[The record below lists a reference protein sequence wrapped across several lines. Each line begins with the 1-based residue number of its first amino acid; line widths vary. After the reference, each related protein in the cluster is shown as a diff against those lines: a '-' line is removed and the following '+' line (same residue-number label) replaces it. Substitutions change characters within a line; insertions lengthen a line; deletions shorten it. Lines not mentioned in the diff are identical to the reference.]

1 MQYAFQRAE
10 GFVMITGRP
19 GTGKTTLVN
28 DLIHSLDKRK
38 TLVGMLVLT
47 QLEDADLLRMVADA
61 FGLPSETEQKSL
73 LLQRLTKL
81 FSNAYVTGKRA
92 LLIIDEAQDLS
103 TTALEELRLL
113 TNLQMNNQPL
123 LQIFLLGQEELREMI
138 HKRSMEQVHQ
148 RMVATCHLQSLSEE
162 DTKAYILHRLKEAG
176 WSGDPAISEAVYPV
190 IHKFSLGIPRRIN
203 MICSR
208 LFLHGCVEELHQIG
222 IKDAKEVLLEIKN
235 EQLTAENIPSDSD
248 FEVADRFEKA
258 PEPLKAVPSEKK
270 KPLTPAVNIHPE
282 RVKEAPE
289 GSETATNP
297 PVTPIKQ
304 AIQINKEEKKESKKE
319 ATTKKENSVAQSA
332 VIKKSEQPVD
342 GNADKAPSERA
353 SSEKE
358 AKHVPEQTPAETND
372 RNQPD
377 LRRRQRRNGKD
388 RRKEMRFG
396 LHASERRQEP
406 GRRKADQPRK
416 SFTRRLWRSLT
427 R

>member
-103 TTALEELRLL
+103 TAALEELRLL

-148 RMVATCHLQSLSEE
+148 RMVATCHLQSLNEE

-222 IKDAKEVLLEIKN
+222 IKDAKEVLTEIKN

-248 FEVADRFEKA
+248 FEVADRYETP
-258 PEPLKAVPSEKK
+258 PEPLKAVPSDKKPPEKK
-270 KPLTPAVNIHPE
+270 KPLTSSAKAQPE
-282 RVKEAPE
+282 KTTSAPKT
-289 GSETATNP
+289 SKIAANK
-297 PVTPIKQ
+297 PVTPIKK
-304 AIQINKEEKKESKKE
+304 AAEIKKETPLSQ
-319 ATTKKENSVAQSA
+319 AAP
-332 VIKKSEQPVD
+332 IKKSVKPV
-342 GNADKAPSERA
+342 GTNANNDSDNPPSERKA
-353 SSEKE
+353 KQAPEEKP
-358 AKHVPEQTPAETND
+358 AKKGS
-372 RNQPD
+372 NQPD
-377 LRRRQRRNGKD
+377 LRRGQRRSGKD
-388 RRKEMRFG
+388 RRKEIRFG
-396 LHASERRQEP
+396 LHATERRQNP
-406 GRRKADQPRK
+406 GRRKSDQPRQ
-416 SFTRRLWRSLT
+416 SFRRRLWRSLT